1 MYDVLV
7 YIGRFQPVHN
17 AHVETIRRASKL
29 AKKLVIICGSA
40 NQPRTY
46 KNPWTFEERKYLID
60 IVCKDVMSPTLCQH
74 VIEPNIDSVYND
86 SAWVERIQEIVS
98 RNSRPND
105 KIGIIGHKKDSSSFY
120 LDMFPQWDFVDTPL
134 IEPLNATDIR
144 GLFFKENC
152 NMNFIRGVVPSVVY
166 NFLHNFG
173 LSPEY
178 TSILNERKFIDTY
191 KKQFEH
197 LAYPPIFV
205 TVDAVVL
212 CSGHILLVKRKS
224 EPGKG
229 LWALPGG
236 FLNAYTDKSVKS
248 AMLRELREE
257 TKIKVPEPVLAGSIT
272 DKEVFDA
279 VDRSARGRTIT
290 HAFKI
295 ELPAGTLPKI
305 KGSDDAEKALWV
317 PLNEVTSENMFEDHF
332 DIINYFVG

>member
-1 MYDVLV
+1 MYDILV

-29 AKKLVIICGSA
+29 TEKLIIICGSA
-40 NQPRTY
+40 DQPRTY
-46 KNPWTFEERKYLID
+46 KNPWSFDERKFMLD
-60 IVCKDVMSPTLCQH
+60 IVCKDVMSPALCKH
-74 VIEPNIDSVYND
+74 VIESNIDSVYND
-86 SAWVERIQEIVS
+86 AAWVERVQEIVK
-98 RNSRPND
+98 RNSEPGD

-120 LDMFPQWDFVDTPL
+120 LDMFPQWEFVDTPL

-144 GLFFKENC
+144 GLFFKQNC
-152 NMNFIRGVVPSVVY
+152 NMNFIKGVVPSVVY
-166 NFLHNFG
+166 NFLQNFTYRD
-173 LSPEY
+173 EY
-178 TSILNERKFIDTY
+178 FSIMREREFIETY
-191 KKQFEH
+191 RKQFEH

-212 CSGHILLVKRKS
+212 CAGHILLVKRKS

-236 FLNAYTDKSVKS
+236 FLNAYTDKSVKA
-248 AMLRELREE
+248 AMIRELKEE
-257 TKIKVPEPVLAGSIT
+257 TKIKVPEPVLIGSIT

-295 ELPAGTLPKI
+295 ELQAGPLPKI
-305 KGSDDAEKALWV
+305 KGSDDAEKAMWV
-317 PLNEVTSENMFEDHF
+317 PLSEVKSNDMFEDHF
-332 DIINYFVG
+332 DVINYFVG